1 MPTRLLIADDHQ
13 MFREG
18 LRALLPRGEFEVV
31 AETADG
37 QDAIRLARRHQPDV
51 ALLDIAMPGLNGV
64 DATREV
70 LRASPGT
77 KVIVITM
84 HKEAPYV
91 VEALRAGARGYVLK
105 TQPTGEL
112 LQALR
117 EVASGEVYL
126 AREHWRALLES
137 QQNGDEVV
145 FDPLSPREREVLQLV
160 AEGKTTKEIAATLGI
175 SFKTAESHRSRI
187 MAKLDIHETAG
198 LVRYAVRNRFIQP

>member
-18 LRALLPRGEFEVV
+18 LSALLPRGEFEVV

-37 QDAIRLARRHQPDV
+37 QEAIRLARRHQPDV
-51 ALLDIAMPGLNGV
+51 ALLDLSMPGLNGV

-70 LRASPGT
+70 LRASPGS

-91 VEALRAGARGYVLK
+91 VEALRAGARGYVLT

-112 LQALR
+112 LHALPD
-117 EVASGEVYL
+117 VPNAQVYL
-126 AREHWRALLES
+126 PPEH
-137 QQNGDEVV
+137 
-145 FDPLSPREREVLQLV
+145 
-160 AEGKTTKEIAATLGI
+160 
-175 SFKTAESHRSRI
+175 
-187 MAKLDIHETAG
+187 
-198 LVRYAVRNRFIQP
+198 